1 MSQPKQKQRESVK
14 AVTYGLEE
22 DATALAETISAGSCG
37 CQIPPPT
44 GFDLAVRK
52 QLTAV
57 DGFEG
62 ILLLPFTRRWPQ
74 RIPSSKL
81 PTKAVGMRKRFCEL
95 AAYFT
100 QVNLQP
106 LFKFKNYKTSDSFAR
121 RLLVLRPRLEVVRN
135 ILQAC
140 EMNESDEHTLCAVPY
155 RDIPTKKF
163 SLRFASYLPPY

>member
-1 MSQPKQKQRESVK
+1 MIPRG
-14 AVTYGLEE
+14 A
-22 DATALAETISAGSCG
+22 ATVHKALAATDTIVEAADEGGCGVAGWDVGDEDLELPEELVAKISTSTAG
-37 CQIPPPT
+37 DKGFYAVPPRGLPPPH
-44 GFDLAVRK
+44 
-52 QLTAV
+52 
-57 DGFEG
+57 
-62 ILLLPFTRRWPQ
+62 ILHTLGEQ
-74 RIPSSKL
+74 
-81 PTKAVGMRKRFCEL
+81 KRFCEL

-121 RLLVLRPRLEVVRN
+121 RLLELRPRLEVVRN